1 MHTLTLPAWD
11 AAAGGRVLAAG
22 RRPDG
27 PTTGRLVNEP
37 DQVELRAAQPGRQFE
52 SFYRDAFDGV
62 YRALALSFGDA
73 DLAHEATSEAMARC
87 YQRWRR
93 IQGYDNPAGWVY
105 RVGLNWGRSRI
116 ARRRRDADRAHRLDR
131 TGQAP
136 PPDVVAGDPELDAAL
151 RSLDLKYR
159 SVVVLRYLC
168 DWSEAETAEALH
180 VPAGTVK
187 SRLSRGLDQLRQRL
201 EAS

>member
-1 MHTLTLPAWD
+1 MHTLTFPTWD
-11 AAAGGRVLAAG
+11 AATGTPALAA
-22 RRPDG
+22 RRPVTG
-27 PTTGRLVNEP
+27 PDHL
-37 DQVELRAAQPGRQFE
+37 ELRTARPRWQFE
-52 SFYRDAFDGV
+52 HFYRDAFDGV

-87 YQRWRR
+87 YQRWGR
-93 IQGYDNPAGWVY
+93 IQDYDNPAGWVY

-116 ARRRRDADRAHRLDR
+116 SRRRRDADRAHRLER
-131 TGQAP
+131 TGPAP
-136 PPDVVAGDPELDAAL
+136 APEAVAGDPELDAAL

-180 VPAGTVK
+180 LPVGTVK